1 MKAIFIAYNQ
11 AIIEKVEFMLDKLNI
26 RGFTQWEGIQGR
38 GSIDGDP
45 HYGNHTWPEIN
56 CATLCIVEDNLVSIV
71 LEKVKAIDEINKEV
85 GIRAFV
91 WNIEQTV

>member
-11 AIIEKVEFMLDKLNI
+11 AVIEKVEFMLDKLNI
-26 RGFTQWEGIQGR
+26 RGFTQWEGVQGR
-38 GSIDGDP
+38 GSVDGDP

-56 CATLCIVEDNLVSIV
+56 CATLCVVDNSQVEII
-71 LEKVKAIDEINKEV
+71 LEKIKAIDEINKEV